1 MDREVRKDREVFKEK
16 MEFKAAIEISV
27 ANISG
32 FSDIVV
38 LFNWCRLSN
47 SKIGTRY

>member
-1 MDREVRKDREVFKEK
+1 MFKEK
-16 MEFKAAIEISV
+16 MECEAVIEVSV

-38 LFNWCRLSN
+38 LFNRCRLSN

>member
-1 MDREVRKDREVFKEK
+1 MDLGVRKDREVFKEK

-32 FSDIVV
+32 FSYSVV
-38 LFNWCRLSN
+38 LFNWHSQSN
-47 SKIGTRY
+47 SKIGARY